1 MSETD
6 RTPEEMAGRNE
17 GKSENTAGEGGY
29 PTGRGR
35 GELPGGTGG
44 GAAAE

>member
-6 RTPEEMAGRNE
+6 RTPEEMAGKIQR
-17 GKSENTAGEGGY
+17 AGEGGY